1 MRNKLFMATLAAAI
15 AVPVMVAPI
24 PTHYAEAAGTKGT
37 VVLANNPFKDVKVN
51 SPYYKIIH
59 EMRDAGIIQGYEDGT
74 FRPDTTIS
82 RQHAA
87 ALVSRALKI
96 NDLTLEKTKEFKQP
110 KDLRTDSPFYNDI
123 KDLVEAGLLELDSQG
138 NVNPNKPLTRGE
150 MAEIIAVAF
159 NLEVKADYVFGDVK
173 GSKYEEYVK
182 ALYSNGVTTGY
193 EDYTFKLNG
202 SLTRVHYVLFMHR
215 AMNIDADFV
224 AEPIPT
230 PTPKPTPEPKPD
242 PAPTGKSPVK
252 YSDWS
257 YQDIKTKIPRPAG
270 YVAGEHEKKNAAIV
284 QEIIKENG
292 HGYTSSYDIEKKAY
306 EESYANLSEKY
317 REGVPATFEDK
328 LRLSA
333 EQAGTTYEEFVKVIN
348 QVIETG
354 EVHNGGTFTV
364 YFNYQNGKLYVSGVR
379 NHTK

>member
-1 MRNKLFMATLAAAI
+1 MRNKLFMATMAAAI
-15 AVPVMVAPI
+15 AIPVMVAPI
-24 PTHYAEAAGTKGT
+24 PNHYAEAAETKGA

-123 KDLVEAGLLELDSQG
+123 KSLVEAGLLEIDSQG
-138 NVNPNKPLTRGE
+138 NVNPNKALTRGE
-150 MAEIIAVAF
+150 MAKIIAVAF
-159 NLEVKADYVFGDVK
+159 SLEVKADYLFGDVK

-182 ALYSNGVTTGY
+182 ALYSNGITTGY

-215 AMNIDADFV
+215 AMNIDDDFV
-224 AEPIPT
+224 AKPIPT
-230 PTPKPTPEPKPD
+230 PTPTPEPKPD
-242 PAPTGKSPVK
+242 PKPTSKSPVK

-270 YVAGEHEKKNAAIV
+270 YVAGEHEKKNA
-284 QEIIKENG
+284 EIFKNLIIENG
-292 HGYTSSYDIEKKAY
+292 YRGKGSFNIEAKHWDKSVAF
-306 EESYANLSEKY
+306 E
-317 REGVPATFEDK
+317 TFEDK
-328 LRLSA
+328 LRFNA
-333 EQAGTTYEEFVKVIN
+333 EYAGMTYEEYVSIIN
-348 QVIETG
+348 KVIETG
-354 EVHNGGTFTV
+354 EVYSSATFAM
-364 YFNYQNGKLYVSGVR
+364 YFNYQDGKIYESGT
-379 NHTK
+379 NQAQ

>member
-1 MRNKLFMATLAAAI
+1 MRNKLFMATIAAAI
-15 AVPVMVAPI
+15 AIPVMVAPI
-24 PTHYAEAAGTKGT
+24 PNHYAEAAETKGT

-96 NDLTLEKTKEFKQP
+96 NGLTLEKTKEFKQP
-110 KDLRTDSPFYNDI
+110 KDLRTDSPFYDDI
-123 KDLVEAGLLELDSQG
+123 KSLVEAGLLEMDSQG
-138 NVNPNKPLTRGE
+138 NVNPNKALTRGE
-150 MAEIIAVAF
+150 MAKIIAVAF
-159 NLEVKADYVFGDVK
+159 NLEVKADYLFGDVK

-224 AEPIPT
+224 AKPIPT
-230 PTPKPTPEPKPD
+230 PTPTPEPKPD
-242 PAPTGKSPVK
+242 PKPTSKSPVK

-270 YVAGEHEKKNAAIV
+270 YVAGEHEKKNAEIV

-292 HGYTSSYDIEKKAY
+292 HGFTSSYGIEKKAY
-306 EESYANLSEKY
+306 EESYASLSEKY

-364 YFNYQNGKLYVSGVR
+364 YFNYQNGKLYISGVR
-379 NHTK
+379 NHTN

>member
-1 MRNKLFMATLAAAI
+1 MRNKLFMATIAAAI
-15 AVPVMVAPI
+15 AIPVMVAPI
-24 PTHYAEAAGTKGT
+24 PNHYAEAAETKGT

-96 NDLTLEKTKEFKQP
+96 NGLTLEKTKEFKQP
-110 KDLRTDSPFYNDI
+110 KDLRTDSPFYDDI
-123 KDLVEAGLLELDSQG
+123 KSLVEAGLLEMDSQG
-138 NVNPNKPLTRGE
+138 NVNPNKALTRGE
-150 MAEIIAVAF
+150 MAKIIAVAF
-159 NLEVKADYVFGDVK
+159 NLEVKADYLFGDVK

-224 AEPIPT
+224 AKPIPT
-230 PTPKPTPEPKPD
+230 PTPTPEPKPD
-242 PAPTGKSPVK
+242 PKPTSKSPVK

-284 QEIIKENG
+284 QEAIKENG
-292 HGYTSSYDIEKKAY
+292 YGYSSSYDIE
-306 EESYANLSEKY
+306 ANSPTIIHSSTFKD
-317 REGVPATFEDK
+317 FEDK
-328 LRLSA
+328 LRFKA
-333 EQAGTTYEEFVKVIN
+333 ENVGVTFEEYVSIIN
-348 QVIETG
+348 KVIETG
-354 EVHNGGTFTV
+354 EVYDNGTFTV
-364 YFNYQNGKLYVSGVR
+364 YFNYQDGRIYESGIR

>member
-96 NDLTLEKTKEFKQP
+96 NDLTLEKTIDFKQP
-110 KDLRTDSPFYNDI
+110 KDLRTDSPYYEDI
-123 KDLVEAGLLELDSQG
+123 KGLVEAGLLELDNQG
-138 NVNPNKPLTRGE
+138 NVNPTKLLTRGE
-150 MAEIIAVAF
+150 MAKIIAVAF

-182 ALYSNGVTTGY
+182 ALYSNGITTGY

-230 PTPKPTPEPKPD
+230 PQPKPEPKQD
-242 PAPTGKSPVK
+242 PAPTSKSPVK

-270 YVAGEHEKKNAAIV
+270 YVAGEHEKKNA
-284 QEIIKENG
+284 EILKELIIENG
-292 HGYTSSYDIEKKAY
+292 HRGKGSFNIESKSWNSS
-306 EESYANLSEKY
+306 SF
-317 REGVPATFEDK
+317 TFEEK
-328 LRLSA
+328 LRFNA
-333 EQAGTTYEEFVKVIN
+333 EYAGVTYEEYVSIIN
-348 QVIETG
+348 QVIKTG
-354 EVHNGGTFTV
+354 EVYDGGTFAM
-364 YFNYQNGKLYVSGVR
+364 YFNYQNGMIYESGTDQTR
-379 NHTK
+379 

>member
-1 MRNKLFMATLAAAI
+1 MRNKLFMATIAAAI

-59 EMRDAGIIQGYEDGT
+59 EMRDAGIIQGYEDST

-150 MAEIIAVAF
+150 MAKIIAVAF

-215 AMNIDADFV
+215 AMNIDTDFV
-224 AEPIPT
+224 AEPIPTPT
-230 PTPKPTPEPKPD
+230 PTPKPTPEPKPKPD
-242 PAPTGKSPVK
+242 PKPTTKSPVK

-270 YVAGEHEKKNAAIV
+270 YVAGEHEKKNAEALK
-284 QEIIKENG
+284 EIIKENG
-292 HGYTSSYDIEKKAY
+292 HRGKGGFNIEAKSWNSS
-306 EESYANLSEKY
+306 SF
-317 REGVPATFEDK
+317 TFEEA
-328 LRLSA
+328 LRLRA
-333 EQAGTTYEEFVKVIN
+333 ENAGVTYEEYVSIIN
-348 QVIETG
+348 RVIETG
-354 EVHNGGTFTV
+354 EIYDGGTFAM
-364 YFNYQNGKLYVSGVR
+364 YFNYQDGMIYNSR
-379 NHTK
+379 S

>member
-96 NDLTLEKTKEFKQP
+96 NDLTLEKINEFKQP
-110 KDLRTDSPFYNDI
+110 KDLRTDSPYYEDI
-123 KDLVEAGLLELDSQG
+123 KGLVEAGLLELDSQG

-150 MAEIIAVAF
+150 MAKIIAVAF

-230 PTPKPTPEPKPD
+230 PTPTPTPTPKPTPEPKPD
-242 PAPTGKSPVK
+242 PKPTTKSPVK

-270 YVAGEHEKKNAAIV
+270 YVAGEHEKKNAESLSEIV
-284 QEIIKENG
+284 KENG
-292 HGYTSSYDIEKKAY
+292 HGFRTSFDIEANSPTRTSSTFFK
-306 EESYANLSEKY
+306 
-317 REGVPATFEDK
+317 GFEDE
-328 LRLSA
+328 LRYSA
-333 EQAGTTYEEFVKVIN
+333 EQVGVTYEEYVKIIN
-348 QVIETG
+348 RVIETG
-354 EVHNGGTFTV
+354 EVYSSDTFAM
-364 YFNYQNGKLYVSGVR
+364 YFNYQNGRIYQSGVR
-379 NHTK
+379 NN

>member
-1 MRNKLFMATLAAAI
+1 MRNKLFMATIAAAI
-15 AVPVMVAPI
+15 AIPVMVAPI
-24 PTHYAEAAGTKGT
+24 PNHYAEAAETKGT

-96 NDLTLEKTKEFKQP
+96 NGLTLEKTKEFKQP
-110 KDLRTDSPFYNDI
+110 KDLRTDSPFYEDI
-123 KDLVEAGLLELDSQG
+123 KSLVEAGLLEMDNQG
-138 NVNPNKPLTRGE
+138 NVNPNKALTRGE
-150 MAEIIAVAF
+150 MAKIIAVAF
-159 NLEVKADYVFGDVK
+159 NLEVKADYLFGDVK

-224 AEPIPT
+224 AKPIPT
-230 PTPKPTPEPKPD
+230 PTPEPKPD
-242 PAPTGKSPVK
+242 PKPTSKSPVK

-270 YVAGEHEKKNAAIV
+270 YVAGEHEKKNA
-284 QEIIKENG
+284 EIFKNLIIENG
-292 HGYTSSYDIEKKAY
+292 HRGKGSFNIEEKSWDSS
-306 EESYANLSEKY
+306 SF
-317 REGVPATFEDK
+317 TFEEK
-328 LRLSA
+328 LRFNS
-333 EQAGTTYEEFVKVIN
+333 EYAGVTYEEYVAIIN
-348 QVIETG
+348 QVIKTG
-354 EVHNGGTFTV
+354 EVYDGGTFAM
-364 YFNYQNGKLYVSGVR
+364 YFNYQNGMIYESG
-379 NHTK
+379 TDQSK

>member
-1 MRNKLFMATLAAAI
+1 MKEENEMRNKLFMATLAAAI

-24 PTHYAEAAGTKGT
+24 PNHYAEAAGTKGT
-37 VVLANNPFKDVKVN
+37 VVLAYNPFKDVKVN

-96 NDLTLEKTKEFKQP
+96 NDLTLEKTNEFKQP
-110 KDLRTDSPFYNDI
+110 KDLRTDSPYYEDI
-123 KDLVEAGLLELDSQG
+123 KGLVEAGLLELDSQG

-150 MAEIIAVAF
+150 MAKIIAVAF

-173 GSKYEEYVK
+173 GSKYEDYVK

-215 AMNIDADFV
+215 AMNIDVDFV

-230 PTPKPTPEPKPD
+230 PTPQPTPEPKPD
-242 PAPTGKSPVK
+242 PKPTTKSPVK

-270 YVAGEHEKKNAAIV
+270 YVAGEHEKKNASIV
-284 QEIIKENG
+284 QETIKENG
-292 HGYTSSYDIEKKAY
+292 YGYTSSYDIE
-306 EESYANLSEKY
+306 ANSPTVIYSSTFKD
-317 REGVPATFEDK
+317 FEDM
-328 LRLSA
+328 LRFKA
-333 EQAGTTYEEFVKVIN
+333 EYVGVTYEEYVSIIN

-354 EVHNGGTFTV
+354 EVYDNGTFTM
-364 YFNYQNGKLYVSGVR
+364 YFNYQNGRIYESGVR
-379 NHTK
+379 NNTK

>member
-150 MAEIIAVAF
+150 MAKIIAVAF

-230 PTPKPTPEPKPD
+230 PTPQPTPEPKPD
-242 PAPTGKSPVK
+242 PKPTTKSPVK

-270 YVAGEHEKKNAAIV
+270 YVAGEHEKKNA
-284 QEIIKENG
+284 EILKELIIENG
-292 HGYTSSYDIEKKAY
+292 HRGKGSFNIESKSWNSS
-306 EESYANLSEKY
+306 SF
-317 REGVPATFEDK
+317 TFEEK
-328 LRLSA
+328 LRFNA
-333 EQAGTTYEEFVKVIN
+333 EYAGVTYEEYVSIIN
-348 QVIETG
+348 QVIKTG
-354 EVHNGGTFTV
+354 EVYDGGTFAM
-364 YFNYQNGKLYVSGVR
+364 YFNYQNGMIYESGTDQAR
-379 NHTK
+379 

>member
-15 AVPVMVAPI
+15 AVPVMVVPI
-24 PTHYAEAAGTKGT
+24 PNQYAEAAETKGS
-37 VVLANNPFKDVKVN
+37 VVLANNPFKDVRVN

-110 KDLRTDSPFYNDI
+110 KDLRTDSPYYEDI
-123 KDLVEAGLLELDSQG
+123 KMLVEAGLLEMNSQG
-138 NVNPNKPLTRGE
+138 NVNPNKALTRGE
-150 MAEIIAVAF
+150 MAKIITVAF
-159 NLEVKADYVFGDVK
+159 NLEVKADYVFADVK

-193 EDYTFKLNG
+193 EDYTFKLDG
-202 SLTRVHYVLFMHR
+202 SLTRVHYVLFMYR

-224 AEPIPT
+224 AEPIPAPKPT
-230 PTPKPTPEPKPD
+230 PTPKPKPETKPD
-242 PAPTGKSPVK
+242 PTPTSKSPVK

-257 YQDIKTKIPRPAG
+257 YQDIKTKIPRPVG
-270 YVAGEHEKKNAAIV
+270 YVAGEHEKKNEAIV
-284 QEIIKENG
+284 QKITEENG
-292 HGYTSSYDIEKKAY
+292 HGYMTSYDIE
-306 EESYANLSEKY
+306 ANSPTWS
-317 REGVPATFEDK
+317 PAFTFEDN

-333 EQAGTTYEEFVKVIN
+333 KHVGASYEEFVKIIN

-354 EVHNGGTFTV
+354 EVHNGETFTV
-364 YFNYQNGKLYVSGVR
+364 YFNYQNGRIYVSGVR

>member
-150 MAEIIAVAF
+150 MAKIIAVAF

-230 PTPKPTPEPKPD
+230 PTPQPTPEPKPD
-242 PAPTGKSPVK
+242 PAPTSKSPVK

-284 QEIIKENG
+284 QEAIKENG
-292 HGYTSSYDIEKKAY
+292 YGYSSSYDIE
-306 EESYANLSEKY
+306 ANSPTIIHSSTFKD
-317 REGVPATFEDK
+317 FEDK
-328 LRLSA
+328 LRFKA
-333 EQAGTTYEEFVKVIN
+333 ENVGVTFEEYVSIIN
-348 QVIETG
+348 KVIETG
-354 EVHNGGTFTV
+354 EVYDNGTFTM
-364 YFNYQNGKLYVSGVR
+364 YFNYQDGRIYESGIR

>member
-24 PTHYAEAAGTKGT
+24 PNHYAEAAVTKGT

-138 NVNPNKPLTRGE
+138 NVNPNKALTRGE
-150 MAEIIAVAF
+150 MAKIIAVAF

-182 ALYSNGVTTGY
+182 ALYSNGITTGY

-242 PAPTGKSPVK
+242 PAPTSKSPVK

-292 HGYTSSYDIEKKAY
+292 HRGKGGFTIEANSPFWDSSF
-306 EESYANLSEKY
+306 
-317 REGVPATFEDK
+317 TFEDQ
-328 LRLSA
+328 LRFNA
-333 EQAGTTYEEFVKVIN
+333 DYVGVTYEEYVNIIN
-348 QVIETG
+348 QVIKTG
-354 EVHNGGTFTV
+354 EVYNGGNFAM
-364 YFNYQNGKLYVSGVR
+364 YYDYQTGGIYESAVR
-379 NHTK
+379 K